1 MASADFPGGPCW
13 QWPSYS
19 KEPCEGEGVLCG
31 LSLACLGLS
40 RAVWQALGKIR
51 RAVGASVLGAGLEER
66 ETACQERAHGLEVI
80 K

>member
-13 QWPSYS
+13 QWSQYS
-19 KEPCEGEGVLCG
+19 KELCEGECVTCA

-51 RAVGASVLGAGLEER
+51 RAVGASVLGAGLEGR
-66 ETACQERAHGLEVI
+66 EATCQGRVHGLEGT